1 MGCSNT
7 AEDQA
12 NKMENKM
19 DNVQDKLDD
28 AAEADTRAKYESE
41 RTDALEKL
49 YDMRG
54 NIDREL
60 LSVNERLA
68 TKDMDAEK
76 RAEQEALKAELE
88 TQQTEVASVI
98 TKVENSQQGT
108 WISVKEDSR
117 RVTENF
123 NNWWDRTK
131 ANLDGDRNKD
141 RNKNVR

>member
-1 MGCSNT
+1 
-7 AEDQA
+7 
-12 NKMENKM
+12 
-19 DNVQDKLDD
+19 
-28 AAEADTRAKYESE
+28 
-41 RTDALEKL
+41 
-49 YDMRG
+49 
-54 NIDREL
+54 
-60 LSVNERLA
+60 
-68 TKDMDAEK
+68 MDAEK

-123 NNWWDRTK
+123 NNWWERTK